1 MALPP
6 LLFLLLLLLLLAAA
20 ASATEAA
27 ASPRNFVTFDNLLP
41 HPIQGSSQ
49 SGPYGPYGIHTFHCL
64 AVLKRRALLAPRTAD
79 VDVGFV
85 GVRGATEHL

>member
-6 LLFLLLLLLLLAAA
+6 LLFLLLLLLAAA

-49 SGPYGPYGIHTFHCL
+49 SGPYGIHTFHCL